1 MINMSKCNTNSQA
14 YGFSGRT
21 AAMPSA
27 AVTIISLL
35 TAVITS
41 SHLCLGQLTTTTTT
55 TTSTTTTTTTT
66 TEAPVPK
73 VKVLEFTY
81 PPILEKVLS

>member
-1 MINMSKCNTNSQA
+1 MINMSKCNKNSPA

-35 TAVITS
+35 TAVITL

-55 TTSTTTTTTTT
+55 TATTTTTTT
-66 TEAPVPK
+66 TEAPLPK

-81 PPILEKVLS
+81 PPISEKVLS